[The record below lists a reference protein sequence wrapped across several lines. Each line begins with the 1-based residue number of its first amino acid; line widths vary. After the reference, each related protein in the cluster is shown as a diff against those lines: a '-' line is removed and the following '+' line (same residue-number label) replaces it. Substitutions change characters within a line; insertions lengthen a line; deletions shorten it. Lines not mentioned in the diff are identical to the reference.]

1 MKTGVE
7 NDIFLVQIG
16 SGFGE
21 PGDTPP
27 PRIPRRYPGKT
38 DHVHGVRMYSPF

>member
-1 MKTGVE
+1 MGVE
-7 NDIFLVQIG
+7 NSIWQG

-27 PRIPRRYPGKT
+27 PRISTSIYDFNSR
-38 DHVHGVRMYSPF
+38 VLLF